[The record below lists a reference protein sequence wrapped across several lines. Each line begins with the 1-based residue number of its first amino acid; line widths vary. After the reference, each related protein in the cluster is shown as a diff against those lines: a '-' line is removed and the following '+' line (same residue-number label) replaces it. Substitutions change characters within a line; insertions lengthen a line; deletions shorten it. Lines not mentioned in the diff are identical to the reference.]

1 MRDMPPAAIT
11 GVGLVLP
18 QGAGLE
24 AVEPVFRGESAIA
37 YLSGFPGLEGATA
50 AALADFVPPRGTED
64 ADRAVQFAV
73 RAADEAW
80 ARSGLGASGVDP
92 RRVAVLVALSKGGVF
107 ALSEAAACPDG
118 RDAWARGGPDAAA
131 RAVAARF
138 GVTGGMAAP
147 VTACASGGHAI
158 VWGMRL
164 IGRGVVD
171 AVIVGAAEASI
182 HPLVIGSYRR
192 MGVLADACGDPAS
205 SVRPFSLTRRGFAI
219 GEGAAVFVLESEA
232 SAGRRGADVVARVT
246 GWAAGAHAAS
256 LTDVEA
262 SGETLARLMCEAMR
276 RAGIRPAQV
285 DYVHAHGTATVTNDL
300 AEARAIRCA
309 LGKASGRV
317 SVSSTKGSHGHL
329 LGAATAV
336 EAAVTALAIR
346 RGEVPATAN
355 LTDPDPAIGLD
366 CTALDPRRRSIVH
379 AIKISSGFGG
389 QSLAL
394 CLGAA

>member
-1 MRDMPPAAIT
+1 M
-11 GVGLVLP
+11 P

-73 RAADEAW
+73 QAADEAW
-80 ARSGLGASGVDP
+80 ERSGLGACGIDP
-92 RRVAVLVALSKGGVF
+92 RRVAVLVSLSKGGVF
-107 ALSEAAACPDG
+107 ALSEAAACPD
-118 RDAWARGGPDAAA
+118 RPDVWARGVPDAAA
-131 RAVAARF
+131 RTVAARL
-138 GVTGGMAAP
+138 GLTGGMGVP
-147 VTACASGGHAI
+147 VTACASGGHAV
-158 VWGMRL
+158 VWGARL

-171 AVIVGAAEASI
+171 AAIVGAAEASI
-182 HPLVIGSYRR
+182 HPLIIGSYLR
-192 MGVLADACGDPAS
+192 MGVLADARGDPAS

-219 GEGAAVFVLESEA
+219 GEGAGVLVLESEE
-232 SAGRRGADVVARVT
+232 SAARRGAEVLARVT
-246 GWAAGAHAAS
+246 GWATGAHAAS
-256 LTDVEA
+256 LTEVER
-262 SGETLARLMCEAMR
+262 SGESLGRLMREAMR
-276 RAGIRPAQV
+276 SAGIGPGEV

-300 AEARAIRCA
+300 AEARAIRMA
-309 LGKASGRV
+309 LGDASTRV

-336 EAAVTALAIR
+336 EVAVTVLAIR

-366 CTALDPRRRSIVH
+366 CTALRPRRRAISN

>member
-1 MRDMPPAAIT
+1 MRDMPSAAIT

-24 AVEPVFRGESAIA
+24 AVNPVFRGESAVA
-37 YLSGFPGLEGATA
+37 FLSGFRGLEGATA
-50 AALADFVPPRGTED
+50 AALADFIPPHGTED

-73 RAADEAW
+73 QAADEAW
-80 ARSGLGASGVDP
+80 ARSGLGASDIDP
-92 RRVAVLVALSKGGVF
+92 RRVAVVVSLSKGGVF
-107 ALSEAAACPDG
+107 ALSEAAANLDG
-118 RDAWARGGPDAAA
+118 LGFWTHGAPDAAA
-131 RAVAARF
+131 RAVVARF
-138 GVTGGMAAP
+138 GITGPVAAT
-147 VTACASGGHAI
+147 VTACVSGGHAI

-171 AVIVGAAEASI
+171 AAVVGAAEASI

-192 MGVLADACGDPAS
+192 MRVLADARGDPPS

-219 GEGAAVFVLESEA
+219 GEGAGVFVLESET
-232 SAGRRGADVVARVT
+232 SAARRGADVVARVT

-262 SGETLARLMCEAMR
+262 SGETLAHLMREAMR
-276 RAGIRPAQV
+276 RAGTRPDQI
-285 DYVHAHGTATVTNDL
+285 DYVHAHGTATATNDL

-309 LGKASGRV
+309 LGRASGRV

-336 EAAVTALAIR
+336 ETAVTALAIR
-346 RGEVPATAN
+346 RGEVPPTAN

-366 CTALDPRRRSIVH
+366 CTALRPRRRGVTN

-389 QSLAL
+389 QSLVL

>member
-37 YLSGFPGLEGATA
+37 YLSGFPGLKGATA

-73 RAADEAW
+73 QAADEAW
-80 ARSGLGASGVDP
+80 ARSGLGTSGVDP

-138 GVTGGMAAP
+138 GVTGGMVAP

-219 GEGAAVFVLESEA
+219 GEGAGVLILESEA

-262 SGETLARLMCEAMR
+262 SGETLAHLMREAMR
-276 RAGIRPAQV
+276 RAGIRPGEV

-336 EAAVTALAIR
+336 EVVVTALAIR

-366 CTALDPRRRSIVH
+366 CTALQPRRRSIVH

>member
-1 MRDMPPAAIT
+1 
-11 GVGLVLP
+11 
-18 QGAGLE
+18 
-24 AVEPVFRGESAIA
+24 
-37 YLSGFPGLEGATA
+37 
-50 AALADFVPPRGTED
+50 
-64 ADRAVQFAV
+64 
-73 RAADEAW
+73 
-80 ARSGLGASGVDP
+80 
-92 RRVAVLVALSKGGVF
+92 
-107 ALSEAAACPDG
+107 
-118 RDAWARGGPDAAA
+118 GPDAAA

-138 GVTGGMAAP
+138 GVTGGMAVP
-147 VTACASGGHAI
+147 VTACASAGHAI

-219 GEGAAVFVLESEA
+219 GEGAGVLVLESEA

-309 LGKASGRV
+309 LGKASGGV

-336 EAAVTALAIR
+336 EVAVTALAIR

-355 LTDPDPAIGLD
+355 LTDSDPAIGLD